1 MIFAPSTTWTFRYL
15 PDASTSCSV
24 EKVTPAEHLTEGRG
38 VGAGVG
44 IGAGMGVGGTVG
56 TEDGSVVGTPV
67 GRAVGG
73 TVGRPVGSDVGAPVG
88 TAVGGTVGTGDGG
101 VVGTL
106 VGRDEGGVVG
116 CPVGSDVG
124 TAVGSDVGIPV
135 GTGDG
140 TSAVGAGEG
149 APAQSFSYHR
159 MKLFGVE
166 ARNTSAS
173 PSPSTS
179 PTSTKYSGSPE
190 VTPGSW
196 PLIRCLVKS
205 GRPSFSSHTTF
216 LLPSSCFEI
225 QAPAK
230 TTSRRPSPS
239 MSAARTELAPQALLG
254 GEISIA

>member
-1 MIFAPSTTWTFRYL
+1 MAVLVDVDGLRANQPVPRRRADGRGRRRATLIFAPSPAWTFRYI
-15 PDASTSCSV
+15 PDVSTRCSV

-101 VVGTL
+101 VVGAL

-116 CPVGSDVG
+116 G
-124 TAVGSDVGIPV
+124 AVGSEI

-140 TSAVGAGEG
+140 RDDGSAVGTPVGKSAVGVEVG
-149 APAQSFSYHR
+149 DPAQSFSYQLKKR
-159 MKLFGVE
+159 FLFAATV
-166 ARNTSAS
+166 TSMS
-173 PSPSTS
+173 PSSSRSAAST
-179 PTSTKYSGSPE
+179 
-190 VTPGSW
+190 
-196 PLIRCLVKS
+196 
-205 GRPSFSSHTTF
+205 
-216 LLPSSCFEI
+216 
-225 QAPAK
+225 QNM
-230 TTSRRPSPS
+230 SPS
-239 MSAARTELAPQALLG
+239 
-254 GEISIA
+254 